1 MGRRRFPKSG
11 FFRKMMNAS
20 ENILMR
26 TLLQRL
32 CLRPR
37 EDTAAPAALEDA
49 ASPAARTSSTS
60 SQLSQQQPE
69 DALVP
74 ASPAQSAAREDVNA
88 QQLVPARPAFDV
100 NHYVKLFGGK
110 KALQSDE
117 SAEPQSNCST
127 STSSATEQLFDK
139 YKQFFA
145 VPGKIDA
152 EHGGADDDNDDDDGS
167 AYTWQYDEDGCLKQD
182 AAMKSLG
189 NKVLDD
195 KTRRRKIKIKQGK
208 LQVFVKINLGN
219 KF

>member
-1 MGRRRFPKSG
+1 
-11 FFRKMMNAS
+11 
-20 ENILMR
+20 MR

-37 EDTAAPAALEDA
+37 EDTAAPAQPAALEDA
-49 ASPAARTSSTS
+49 ASPAHLMRLWVRPLEDTAVPAAPA
-60 SQLSQQQPE
+60 QPE
-69 DALVP
+69 
-74 ASPAQSAAREDVNA
+74 QSAAREDTA
-88 QQLVPARPAFDV
+88 VPARPAFDA
-100 NHYVKLFGGK
+100 NHFVKPFGGK
-110 KALQSDE
+110 KAVQSDE
-117 SAEPQSNCST
+117 SAEPQSSCST

-139 YKQFFA
+139 YKQLFA

-167 AYTWQYDEDGCLKQD
+167 AYTWQYDENGCLKQD

-195 KTRRRKIKIKQGK
+195 KTRRRKKKIKQGK